1 MARTCDIPYNIG
13 PKVTQ
18 LYPTEKR
25 PSYST
30 LVTDLI
36 KYLLTKLYLLTYGY
50 NVF

>member
-1 MARTCDIPYNIG
+1 MARTCDIPHNIG

-25 PSYST
+25 LCST

-36 KYLLTKLYLLTYGY
+36 KFTQLYFIDLRL
-50 NVF
+50 